1 MHMFRREFL
10 MAWAAFFAMLAG
22 PAYAKGFSSER
33 ISVTTVGTGPDVVL
47 IPGLGSTR
55 EVWKELTAALPG
67 YRYHLVQLN
76 GFAGHAVKGNAGTG
90 PVAAPVA
97 HEIARYIRESG
108 LEAPAV
114 IGHSMGGTM
123 GMMVAAR
130 HPETVGRLMVV
141 DMLPFVGSMFGTQS
155 NATPETLKPI
165 AEAIRARM
173 AAAKGEE
180 QRKAVESTIA
190 TMIKTEGRRAEAV
203 QASLASDS
211 DVTSRAFAELIV
223 TDLRPELARIKV
235 PVTVLYV
242 RAPNA
247 PVTDEQMDGFYKASF
262 ANLPQAKLK
271 RVADA
276 WHFIMWDQ
284 PERFQAEVREFLAN

>member
-1 MHMFRREFL
+1 MRRRDILMMAAALAVTTAAPGWAKAFR
-10 MAWAAFFAMLAG
+10 
-22 PAYAKGFSSER
+22 SER
-33 ISVTTVGTGPDVVL
+33 ISVTRAGKGPDVVL

-55 EVWKELTAALPG
+55 EVWRELVAAVPG

-76 GFAGHAVKGNAGTG
+76 GFAGHPARGNAGPG

-97 HEIARYIRESG
+97 DEIARYIRAAK
-108 LEAPAV
+108 LQAPAV

-123 GMMVAAR
+123 GMMLTAR
-130 HPETVGRLMVV
+130 HPGLVGRLMVV
-141 DMLPFVGSMFGTQS
+141 DMLPFVGSMFGTNP
-155 NATPETLKPI
+155 NATTENLKPV

-180 QRKAVESTIA
+180 LRKTVEGTIA
-190 TMIKTEGRRAEAV
+190 TMVRTEARRPEAV
-203 QASLASDS
+203 TASLASDTN
-211 DVTSRAFAELIV
+211 VTSRAFAELIT

-247 PVTDEQMDGFYKASF
+247 PVTDARMDAFYKASF
-262 ANLPQAKLK
+262 ANVPQARLV
-271 RVADA
+271 RIPDA

-284 PERFQAEVREFLAN
+284 PRRFQQEVRAFLAK

>member
-1 MHMFRREFL
+1 MRMLRREFL

-33 ISVTTVGTGPDVVL
+33 ISVTSVGTGPDVVL

-55 EVWKELTAALPG
+55 EVWKELTAAVPG

-76 GFAGHAVKGNAGTG
+76 GFAGHAAKGNAGTG

-97 HEIARYIRESG
+97 DEIARYIRESG
-108 LEAPAV
+108 LKAPAV

-123 GMMVAAR
+123 GLMVAAR

-141 DMLPFVGSMFGTQS
+141 DMLPFIGPMFGGP
-155 NATPETLKPI
+155 NATPESLKPV

-173 AAAKGEE
+173 VSATPEDL
-180 QRKAVESTIA
+180 RKSVEGTIA
-190 TMIKTEGRRAEAV
+190 TMVKTEPRRAEAV
-203 QASLASDS
+203 KASLDS
-211 DVTSRAFAELIV
+211 DIGVVSRAYSELVV
-223 TDLRPELARIKV
+223 TDLRPELQNIKV

-247 PVTDEQMDGFYKASF
+247 PVTDEQMDGFYKTSF

-284 PERFQAEVREFLAN
+284 PERFQAEVREFLKN

>member
-1 MHMFRREFL
+1 MRMLRREFL
-10 MAWAAFFAMLAG
+10 IAWAALLAILTG
-22 PAYAKGFSSER
+22 PAYAKPFSSER
-33 ISVTTVGTGPDVVL
+33 ISVTTVGKGPDVVL

-55 EVWKELTAALPG
+55 EVWKELVAAVPG
-67 YRYHLVQLN
+67 HRYHLVQLN
-76 GFAGHAVKGNAGTG
+76 GFAGHPAKGNAGTG

-97 HEIARYIRESG
+97 AEIARYIRESK
-108 LEAPAV
+108 LKRPAV

-141 DMLPFVGSMFGTQS
+141 DMLPFIGAMFGGPS
-155 NATPETLKPI
+155 ATPESLKPVADAMRTRMI
-165 AEAIRARM
+165 ASKPEDLR
-173 AAAKGEE
+173 
-180 QRKAVESTIA
+180 QSVEGTIA
-190 TMIKTEGRRAEAV
+190 TMVKTQGRRPEAV
-203 QASLASDS
+203 KASLDS
-211 DVTSRAFAELIV
+211 DINVVARAYSELV
-223 TDLRPELARIKV
+223 VADLRPELKNIKV

-271 RVADA
+271 RVPDA

-284 PERFQAEVREFLAN
+284 PQRFHEEVRAFLKD